1 MWFEVQMI
9 GDSSFMS
16 NHFRGMNGINRIGP
30 PQTIWKLSD
39 HVVKYFLTV
48 KAIFSGGFLEY
59 IHVLGFRMIFWKKSF
74 QFWYVQSYLQIKSVE
89 WKDQGFYSV
98 AWIFSRHLREIWK
111 SKLSL
116 IELPKVPQI
125 TQNGGQPISSGIPS
139 FHLNSTLN
147 RLNLKCET
155 LGGIP
160 ELVKWISLNS
170 EWMNEWISYFL
181 QLIDNVHI
189 VLY

>member
-48 KAIFSGGFLEY
+48 KAIFSGGFLD

-74 QFWYVQSYLQIKSVE
+74 QFWKSSRCPKFDSWEMQTLEIRVEQKIEPYVICRMKDIQLYDDFPKSRQNEASYSKTKENKKSRKDLLIK
-89 WKDQGFYSV
+89 
-98 AWIFSRHLREIWK
+98 
-111 SKLSL
+111 
-116 IELPKVPQI
+116 
-125 TQNGGQPISSGIPS
+125 
-139 FHLNSTLN
+139 
-147 RLNLKCET
+147 
-155 LGGIP
+155 
-160 ELVKWISLNS
+160 
-170 EWMNEWISYFL
+170 
-181 QLIDNVHI
+181 
-189 VLY
+189 

>member
-89 WKDQGFYSV
+89 WKDQGFYRCRV
-98 AWIFSRHLREIWK
+98 DFFQAPTR
-111 SKLSL
+111 
-116 IELPKVPQI
+116 
-125 TQNGGQPISSGIPS
+125 
-139 FHLNSTLN
+139 
-147 RLNLKCET
+147 NLKVKI
-155 LGGIP
+155 IP
-160 ELVKWISLNS
+160 YWTTHSAPNYPKWGPTHQLRNS
-170 EWMNEWISYFL
+170 QFSSQFHVESVESQMWNFRWDSRTGEMNFSK
-181 QLIDNVHI
+181 
-189 VLY
+189 

>member
-59 IHVLGFRMIFWKKSF
+59 IHVLGFRMIFWKNLFSFDMFNLISKSK
-74 QFWYVQSYLQIKSVE
+74 VLNGKIKASI
-89 WKDQGFYSV
+89 DV

-125 TQNGGQPISSGIPS
+125 TQNGGQPISSEIPS

-160 ELVKWISLNS
+160 ELVALW
-170 EWMNEWISYFL
+170 
-181 QLIDNVHI
+181 
-189 VLY
+189 

>member
-59 IHVLGFRMIFWKKSF
+59 IHVLGFRMIFWNNLFSFDMFNLISKSK
-74 QFWYVQSYLQIKSVE
+74 VLNGKIKASIDV
-89 WKDQGFYSV
+89 S
-98 AWIFSRHLREIWK
+98 WIFSRHLREIWK

-125 TQNGGQPISSGIPS
+125 TQHGGQPISSEIPS